1 MVRDHISILLD
12 LNLLK
17 RNRKSIMNNIK
28 VNNIESCKFKI
39 LELAKD
45 IKNSEIIIVTI
56 PLKKIKNLLNL

>member
-1 MVRDHISILLD
+1 
-12 LNLLK
+12 
-17 RNRKSIMNNIK
+17 MNNIK